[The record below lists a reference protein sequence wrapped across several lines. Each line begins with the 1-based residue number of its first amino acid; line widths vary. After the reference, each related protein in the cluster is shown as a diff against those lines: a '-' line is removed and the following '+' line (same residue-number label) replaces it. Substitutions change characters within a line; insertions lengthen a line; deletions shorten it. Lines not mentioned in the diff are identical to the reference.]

1 MFDIGWQELIVI
13 GVLALLVV
21 GPKELPGL
29 FRTVGQYVGKARR
42 IAREFQRSMEDAARD
57 VDGGALNQI
66 RDAKRDF
73 DKMARVDFSEQA
85 KRAQD
90 SLVAGGKTT
99 GAKTAPS
106 GGTSAGGTSAGGASA
121 GGASGTAAPGNGAAA
136 KPEAPA
142 AAPATTPAPTPAAS
156 PAPAPAAGPS
166 TAPAGDAAPGERS

>member
-106 GGTSAGGTSAGGASA
+106 GGTSAGGASA

>member
-57 VDGGALNQI
+57 ADGGAFDSL

-73 DKMARVDFSEQA
+73 DKMSRVDFSEQA

-90 SLVAGGKTT
+90 SMMSGGKSAQGTTGGKATGKTSTT
-99 GAKTAPS
+99 GATTGPAPS
-106 GGTSAGGTSAGGASA
+106 
-121 GGASGTAAPGNGAAA
+121 AAAANGADIATNGA
-136 KPEAPA
+136 DTA
-142 AAPATTPAPTPAAS
+142 AAPQAPVGETAE
-156 PAPAPAAGPS
+156 GPS
-166 TAPAGDAAPGERS
+166 KASEGQG